1 MSTSTKKKLGTRLR
15 ELFFPGGALSEEFY
29 EELEDLLIEADLG
42 TQVTMELSA
51 RLQAA
56 SGIGTR
62 DQLLE
67 KLRELLLQDLVPAD
81 LALDRERLNVV
92 LVLGVNGV
100 GKTTN
105 LAKIAHFYKEA
116 WPEAGIVLAAGDTFR
131 AAAVEQLTLHAERLG
146 VRIVRQGSGSDAGAV
161 VYDAISS
168 ARSRGD
174 RLVLADTAGRMHNR
188 ANLVKEL
195 EKIHG
200 IIRKLAGEEVIYR
213 KILVLDGTTGQNALQ
228 QAELFHQAVGVDAVL
243 LAKYDSTARG
253 GILVPLQRRY
263 GLSCGWLGTGERY
276 TDLRPFSPVEY
287 VNELLAP

>member
-1 MSTSTKKKLGTRLR
+1 MSTKKKLGSRLR
-15 ELFFPGGALSEEFY
+15 ELFSLGSALSEEFF

-42 TQVTMELSA
+42 TQVTMELSDQL
-51 RLQAA
+51 RAA
-56 SGIGTR
+56 PGIRTR

-67 KLRELLLQDLVPAD
+67 KLRELLLQDLKAAD
-81 LALDRERLNVV
+81 LALERDRLNVV

-105 LAKIAHFYKEA
+105 LAKLAHLYQHE

-131 AAAVEQLTLHAERLG
+131 AAAVEQLSLHAERLG
-146 VRIVRQGSGSDAGAV
+146 LRIVRQGTGADAGAV
-161 VYDAISS
+161 VYDALSS

-174 RLVLADTAGRMHNR
+174 RLVFADTAGRMHNR
-188 ANLVKEL
+188 ANLVREL

-200 IIRKLAGEEVIYR
+200 IIRKLAGDDVVYR
-213 KILVLDGTTGQNALQ
+213 KVLVLDGTTGQNALQ

-253 GILVPLQRRY
+253 GILVPLQRSP

-276 TDLRPFSPVEY
+276 TDLRPFSPPEY